1 MMQSVHVIDQR
12 LSLACQDLDAF
23 LQPSPM
29 VSLGQTQAHHR
40 WMRTSPRPR
49 RRAKYHSMKINTLQD
64 ALVHE
69 MRDLYSAEVQL
80 TKALPKM
87 AKAATHEQLAAAFE
101 EHLEQTKR
109 HVERLEKAL
118 KRLDASTRGE
128 KCKAMEGLIEEG
140 KSTLELDADDMVRDA
155 LLISVAQK
163 VEHYEIAGYGTA
175 RTFARRLGED
185 NITSLLEKTLE
196 EELETNRK
204 LTKIAEAAV
213 NPDAEAQDK

>member
-1 MMQSVHVIDQR
+1 
-12 LSLACQDLDAF
+12 
-23 LQPSPM
+23 
-29 VSLGQTQAHHR
+29 
-40 WMRTSPRPR
+40 
-49 RRAKYHSMKINTLQD
+49 MKINTLQD

-155 LLISVAQK
+155 LLIGIAQK
-163 VEHYEIAGYGTA
+163 VEHYEIAAYGMA
-175 RTFARRLGED
+175 RTFAQRLGED
-185 NITSLLEKTLE
+185 NIASLLEQTLKE
-196 EELETNRK
+196 ESETDRK
-204 LTKIAEAAV
+204 LTKIAETAV
-213 NPDAEAQDK
+213 NPDAKQED

>member
-1 MMQSVHVIDQR
+1 
-12 LSLACQDLDAF
+12 
-23 LQPSPM
+23 
-29 VSLGQTQAHHR
+29 
-40 WMRTSPRPR
+40 
-49 RRAKYHSMKINTLQD
+49 MKINTLQD

-175 RTFARRLGED
+175 RTFAQRLGED

-196 EELETNRK
+196 EELETDRK

>member
-1 MMQSVHVIDQR
+1 MID
-12 LSLACQDLDAF
+12 
-23 LQPSPM
+23 
-29 VSLGQTQAHHR
+29 
-40 WMRTSPRPR
+40 RPR
-49 RRAKYHSMKINTLQD
+49 SNLVSQQRPDCFPYPGLRVTIEEDDRPKVPTKSETFRMKINTLQD

-87 AKAATHEQLAAAFE
+87 AKAASHEQLAAGFE
-101 EHLEQTKR
+101 EHLQQTKG

-140 KSTLELDADDMVRDA
+140 KGTLELDADDMVRDA
-155 LLISVAQK
+155 LLISIAQK

-175 RTFARRLGED
+175 RTFAQRLGQD
-185 NITSLLEKTLE
+185 DIASLLEQTLK
-196 EELETNRK
+196 EELETDRK
-204 LTKIAEAAV
+204 LTKLAESAV
-213 NPDAEAQDK
+213 NPDAEGKDS

>member
-1 MMQSVHVIDQR
+1 
-12 LSLACQDLDAF
+12 
-23 LQPSPM
+23 
-29 VSLGQTQAHHR
+29 
-40 WMRTSPRPR
+40 
-49 RRAKYHSMKINTLQD
+49 MKINTLQD

-80 TKALPKM
+80 TKALPRM

-101 EHLEQTKR
+101 EHLEQTKG
-109 HVERLEKAL
+109 HVERLEKGL

-140 KSTLELDADDMVRDA
+140 KGTLELDADDMVRDA

-175 RTFARRLGED
+175 RTFAQRLGEN
-185 NITSLLEKTLE
+185 NIASLLEQTLKE
-196 EELETNRK
+196 EMETDRK

-213 NPDAEAQDK
+213 NPDAEAQDD